1 MNDATTTLLYID
13 DDDALARLV
22 DRGLTR
28 RGFNVVHAKS
38 GTEGLD
44 RIAEVIDRLNVIL
57 TQPIRSRR
65 DRGLRHETTPVVNP

>member
-22 DRGLTR
+22 GRGLRR

-38 GTEGLD
+38 GTEGL
-44 RIAEVIDRLNVIL
+44 
-57 TQPIRSRR
+57 
-65 DRGLRHETTPVVNP
+65 